1 MASVIDVVLNLVDR
15 VTNPLR
21 TVQREMERTA
31 NMNRRLGRD
40 IERIGSGFS
49 SVGESMLPIAA
60 GITAIGV
67 AGGRAFIDFDSIIT
81 GAAAKA
87 GATADEMEMMRQK
100 ASQFGADFPISATQA
115 AEGMD
120 RLAAAGYDANQVIG
134 VMPSVITAA
143 VASGEDLA
151 TTVAKNL

>member
-60 GITAIGV
+60 
-67 AGGRAFIDFDSIIT
+67 
-81 GAAAKA
+81 
-87 GATADEMEMMRQK
+87 
-100 ASQFGADFPISATQA
+100 
-115 AEGMD
+115 
-120 RLAAAGYDANQVIG
+120 
-134 VMPSVITAA
+134 
-143 VASGEDLA
+143 
-151 TTVAKNL
+151 